1 MSELDKLNLE
11 RFELEIIKYR
21 DEIRLRERL
30 NTHYER
36 QLDEAP
42 YLKYILTT
50 WIKDNNDKI
59 KELNITID
67 YLLYEKKNFLKNINE
82 LGLLNENKSV

>member
-21 DEIRLRERL
+21 VEIRLREKL
-30 NTHYER
+30 NAHYKR

-82 LGLLNENKSV
+82 LGLINENKSV